1 MPQINLYCMN
11 FLSVEKLD
19 KHIAELTLFS
29 ELNFGI
35 EKGDKIALV
44 AKNGAGKSTLLRV
57 LAKIEEPDGGM
68 VTYRSGIRMALLP
81 QDPDFY
87 EDQSVAELIKSH
99 QSGLLE
105 VTNEYA
111 KALDIQSHKP
121 GREAEEALAIASNKM
136 DLHQAWDHERR
147 LDILLQRFNI
157 SDQSQQVATLSGGQK
172 KRLSLA
178 MTLLDN
184 PDILLLDEPTNH
196 LDLEMIEWL
205 EKYLSQSHI
214 TFIMVTHDRYFLDRV
229 CNQIMELSY
238 GTLYSYTGNYT
249 SFLHQKAEREEIER
263 TEIDKARKLMKKEQ
277 EWINRM
283 PKARTHKS
291 KSRIDSFEKTKEKA
305 HSLKTDKELKL
316 QVNHTRIGGKILEMK
331 HVSKSYGDN
340 LLIKDFSYLFK
351 KGERIGIVGK
361 NGVGKSTFLKLITEK
376 IKADSGTISSG
387 DTIVYGHYSQE
398 GIQIKEDQRVID
410 VVKEIAEIIP
420 QGKEGSLTASQLL
433 QLFMFTSEM
442 QNQVVALLSGGE
454 RRRLYLLTVLIKNPN
469 FLILDEP
476 TNDLDLMTLDK
487 LEEFLV
493 NYKGCLLLVSHD
505 RYFLDHTID
514 HMFVFEGE
522 GVIRDFPGNYSQYR
536 ASLDAR
542 ENSRKLDLKEEK
554 RKIEAS
560 VSQSPQVKKKL
571 TYAERKEY
579 EKLEIEI
586 ETLEKE
592 KSDLIAFMDSGTHDY
607 EKLTESSERISSL
620 IQLIDEK
627 MMRWLELEEMA

>member
-1 MPQINLYCMN
+1 MN

-29 ELNFGI
+29 EISFGLD
-35 EKGDKIALV
+35 KGDKVGLV

-57 LAKIEEPDGGM
+57 LGKIEKPDAGI
-68 VTYRSGIRMALLP
+68 VAYRSGIRMALLP
-81 QDPDFY
+81 QDPDFN
-87 EDQSVAELIKSH
+87 ENQSVAELLKSH
-99 QSGLLE
+99 QNNLTDITG
-105 VTNEYA
+105 EYA
-111 KALDIQSHKP
+111 KALDLHSHDQS
-121 GREAEEALAIASNKM
+121 REAEAALAQASNKM
-136 DLHQAWDHERR
+136 DVHQAWDHERR

-157 SDQSQQVATLSGGQK
+157 TDQSQQVATLSGGQK

-178 MTLLDN
+178 VTLLDN
-184 PDILLLDEPTNH
+184 PDVLLLDEPTNH
-196 LDLEMIEWL
+196 LDIDMIEWL

-229 CNQIMELSY
+229 CNHIMELSY
-238 GTLYSYTGNYT
+238 GNLYTYTGNYT
-249 SFLHQKAEREEIER
+249 SFLQQKLEREDIER
-263 TEIDKARKLMKKEQ
+263 TEVDKARKLMKKEQ
-277 EWINRM
+277 EWISRM
-283 PKARTHKS
+283 PKARTTKS
-291 KSRIDSFEKTKEKA
+291 KARIDSFERTKEKA
-305 HSLKTDKELKL
+305 HSLRTEQQIKL
-316 QVNHTRIGGKILEMK
+316 QVNHTRIGGKILEMS
-331 HVSKSYGDN
+331 HLTKSYGDV
-340 LLIKDFSYLFK
+340 LLIDNFSYLFK

-361 NGVGKSTFLKLITEK
+361 NGIGKSTFLKLITEQ

-387 DTIVYGHYSQE
+387 DTIVYGHYSQD

-433 QLFMFTSEM
+433 QLFMFTAEM

-476 TNDLDLMTLDK
+476 TNDLDLMTLYK
-487 LEEFLV
+487 LEEFLI

-514 HMFVFEGE
+514 HLFVFEGE
-522 GVIRDFPGNYSQYR
+522 GSIRDFPGNYSQYR
-536 ASLDAR
+536 ASLDQKDK
-542 ENSRKLDLKEEK
+542 KLKAEIKEEK
-554 RKIEAS
+554 KKIV
-560 VSQSPQVKKKL
+560 VSGPQQQNPRKKL
-571 TYAERKEY
+571 TFSERKEY
-579 EKLEIEI
+579 EQLEKEIEL
-586 ETLEKE
+586 LEKE
-592 KSDLIAFMDSGTHDY
+592 KETLISFMDSGTHDY